1 MQLACSYRQASG
13 RQYLLASLPQVRVAH
28 SPARCQLIRT
38 AQSERLTLQLYCFAV
53 FYYYTNLGLTNRE
66 AVALTGGGHSIGG
79 ADVEA
84 TGWNGTFT

>member
-1 MQLACSYRQASG
+1 MLAACAFLRRGVGVWGNAHYCPVSPHPP
-13 RQYLLASLPQVRVAH
+13 LPILFC
-28 SPARCQLIRT
+28 P
-38 AQSERLTLQLYCFAV
+38 V
-53 FYYYTNLGLTNRE
+53 FYYYVNLGLTNRE